1 MIALDLT
8 VSVLL
13 AAGTFAGAAFQGM
26 VGFGLAFTVVP
37 LLAVVEP
44 LAIPTVPMLL
54 TLPMVFGNLIADLA
68 HIDLRG
74 SGLIVLG
81 RIPGTLIGAGLLML
95 VRPEVLGIVVG
106 CALLASVVIGVREAP
121 PLTDRNRMAAGL
133 ASGVMGTAAGLG
145 GPPVSMVYPGQPA
158 PVFRA
163 TVSTALLVGIGLSLT
178 AVVVLE
184 RSSQQHVLMSL
195 ALMPAAVLGL
205 GVSRV
210 WGRNVSGKQL
220 QRFVLGLGG
229 VAAVGT
235 ITEALL
241 NV

>member
-1 MIALDLT
+1 VIALDPT
-8 VSVLL
+8 VWVLL
-13 AAGTFAGAAFQGM
+13 ALGTFAGAAFQGL

-44 LAIPTVPMLL
+44 LAIPTVPLLL
-54 TLPMVFGNLIADLA
+54 TLPMVVGNMIADLA

-81 RIPGTLIGAGLLML
+81 RIPGTLIGAGLLMA

-121 PLTDRNRMAAGL
+121 PLTDRNRLAAGL

-145 GPPVSMVYPGQPA
+145 GPPVSMVYRGQPA
-158 PVFRA
+158 AVFRA
-163 TVSTALLVGIGLSLT
+163 TVSTALLVGIALSLS
-178 AVVVLE
+178 AVVVLD
-184 RSSQQHVLMSL
+184 RGSQAHVLLSL
-195 ALMPAAVLGL
+195 ALVPAAVLGL
-205 GVSRV
+205 AVSRR
-210 WGRNVSGKQL
+210 WGRSVSGKQL
-220 QRFVLGLGG
+220 QHFVLGLGG

-235 ITEALL
+235 IAQSLAH
-241 NV
+241 V

>member
-1 MIALDLT
+1 MIALDPT
-8 VSVLL
+8 VWALL
-13 AAGTFAGAAFQGM
+13 VIGTCAGAAFQGL

-44 LAIPTVPMLL
+44 LAIPTVPLLL
-54 TLPMVFGNLIADLA
+54 TLPMVVGNIVADLA

-81 RIPGTLIGAGLLML
+81 RIPGTLIGAGLLLL

-106 CALLASVVIGVREAP
+106 CALLASVAIGVREAP
-121 PLTDRNRMAAGL
+121 PLTDRNRLVAGL

-145 GPPVSMVYPGQPA
+145 GPPVSMVYRGQPA
-158 PVFRA
+158 AVLRA

-178 AVVVLE
+178 AVVVLD
-184 RSSQQHVLMSL
+184 RGTQQHVLLSL
-195 ALMPAAVLGL
+195 VLVPAAVLGL

-235 ITEALL
+235 ITQALL

>member
-8 VSVLL
+8 LWVLL
-13 AAGTFAGAAFQGM
+13 AAGTFAGAAFQGL

-37 LLAVVEP
+37 LLAVLEP
-44 LAIPTVPMLL
+44 LAIPTVPLLL
-54 TLPMVFGNLIADLA
+54 TLPMVLGNLIADVA

-74 SGLIVLG
+74 SGLIILG
-81 RIPGTLIGAGLLML
+81 RLPGTLIGACLLML

-106 CALLASVVIGVREAP
+106 CALLASVMLGVREAP
-121 PLTDRNRMAAGL
+121 PVTDRNRLAAGL

-145 GPPVSMVYPGQPA
+145 GPAVSLVYRGQPA

-163 TVSTALLVGIGLSLT
+163 TVSAALLVGIGLSLT

-184 RSSQQHVLMSL
+184 RSSLQQALMAL
-195 ALMPAAVLGL
+195 ALVPAAVLGL

-210 WGRNVSGKQL
+210 WGRNVSRKQL

-229 VAAVGT
+229 VAAVAT
-235 ITEALL
+235 ITQSLL
-241 NV
+241 SI